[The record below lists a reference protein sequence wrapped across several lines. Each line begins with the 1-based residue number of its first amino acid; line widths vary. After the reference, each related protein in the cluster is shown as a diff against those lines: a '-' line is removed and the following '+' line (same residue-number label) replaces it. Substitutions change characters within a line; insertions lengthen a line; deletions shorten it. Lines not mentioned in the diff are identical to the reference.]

1 MELTVRGPRKVVRY
15 TTKRVSL
22 LLSRELETIMDPV
35 VFIVDGRNTF
45 RRSVLLVSVYLI
57 TFDLTGADEGVV
69 CIMERHFERR
79 GLGG

>member
-1 MELTVRGPRKVVRY
+1 
-15 TTKRVSL
+15 
-22 LLSRELETIMDPV
+22 MDPV
-35 VFIVDGRNTF
+35 VFIVDRRNTF